1 MDIYRYRCGH
11 MRALRYAF
19 VSNFFLPCG
28 MLLLY
33 LCVWSVQSAMAY
45 VHPFSPNNESSF
57 TAAFEALCGS
67 GNEHRVILPVTLM
80 VYGHKLRV
88 PRTLLGLGAEPPLE
102 DGQPHPQADF
112 HHHRR
117 AAMFH
122 FDDLCGAKGCAAVP
136 LGPSD
141 YILLAATFSHVF
153 ISHVPKMTL
162 NDLNEV
168 RSFDMFLYCGDGDGI
183 DGGAAAS
190 FHYSY

>member
-1 MDIYRYRCGH
+1 
-11 MRALRYAF
+11 
-19 VSNFFLPCG
+19 
-28 MLLLY
+28 
-33 LCVWSVQSAMAY
+33 
-45 VHPFSPNNESSF
+45 
-57 TAAFEALCGS
+57 
-67 GNEHRVILPVTLM
+67 M

-88 PRTLLGLGAEPPLE
+88 PKTLLALGAEAISPE
-102 DGQPHPQADF
+102 RRAQVHPDF

-141 YILLAATFSHVF
+141 YILLAATFSHIF

-168 RSFDMFLYCGDGDGI
+168 CIFHDCEDMSNCKL
-183 DGGAAAS
+183 
-190 FHYSY
+190 